1 MQKSPIEN
9 LNADQL
15 TNNQWQCYTSR
26 SRKLLRIR
34 RGSNEKILMWHLEQ
48 NEIERHD
55 KNI

>member
-48 NEIERHD
+48 NEIETID